1 MLAHHKGTTF
11 HQQLATTPALSSA
24 TCVPARSYR
33 TFGIVHFARPFQP
46 GRKRSEKANTQSHN
60 VPYKLQTATH
70 VFLGAKQS
78 ETTIKN
84 AASGC
89 WMMLGCW
96 DVDACY
102 NMLQCW
108 VKQQAPKLLSYLRS
122 SSWPIRQLQALR
134 PQKTWAESRGI
145 HICSLSAQNSKDRR
159 RYVLTFWWHTQCI
172 NILVAD
178 FSSQRQWVADFSIN
192 SCSRQRFVGDL
203 HLLLRCLVGM
213 ISNNPTS
220 DSSNI
225 LR

>member
-96 DVDACY
+96 C
-102 NMLQCW
+102 MLQY
-108 VKQQAPKLLSYLRS
+108 VTMLGQAAGSKASLIS
-122 SSWPIRQLQALR
+122 SKFFLTHS
-134 PQKTWAESRGI
+134 
-145 HICSLSAQNSKDRR
+145 SASGTTPSENLGRIPW
-159 RYVLTFWWHTQCI
+159 YP
-172 NILVAD
+172 
-178 FSSQRQWVADFSIN
+178 
-192 SCSRQRFVGDL
+192 
-203 HLLLRCLVGM
+203 HL
-213 ISNNPTS
+213 
-220 DSSNI
+220 
-225 LR
+225 

>member
-70 VFLGAKQS
+70 VFLGAKQR

-84 AASGC
+84 AASG
-89 WMMLGCW
+89 
-96 DVDACY
+96 
-102 NMLQCW
+102 CW